1 MTLIRRVQFTFSMV
15 MQLPG
20 TYVLIAPFELPTSVP
35 RPRTLQIF
43 SAIMRVWRGS
53 VDVDDC
59 RVLWDSAYI

>member
-1 MTLIRRVQFTFSMV
+1 MV

-53 VDVDDC
+53 VDVEDY